1 MGEGHGDL
9 GLLLPGDEQPGR
21 VLRQLLPLVLGVPP
35 PLRLKHRDIER
46 IAAVLLKAHLFI
58 REKFQS
64 LQVFRIF
71 GFI

>member
-35 PLRLKHRDIER
+35 PLRLKQITLAYTE
-46 IAAVLLKAHLFI
+46 I
-58 REKFQS
+58 
-64 LQVFRIF
+64 
-71 GFI
+71 